1 MFTPNNLKRIISLL
15 NENEKQNVYGEQP
28 APLTYE
34 DKKYFAESLKTYSQ
48 MGEVMYGR
56 EKLQEMVE
64 RISRMVE
71 TASRMISESDEDV
84 VEKVSAS
91 RHMKNM
97 ESSLKD
103 LQKSANEIMIHE
115 RRMAAAYEDIAEG
128 LKKYY
133 DVG

>member
-1 MFTPNNLKRIISLL
+1 MFKQNNLNRIISLV
-15 NENEKQNVYGEQP
+15 NESDKQTVYGEQP

-64 RISRMVE
+64 RISKMVE
-71 TASRMISESDEDV
+71 TATRMISESDDDL
-84 VEKVSAS
+84 VEKVSAN
-91 RHMKNM
+91 RHMKNLN
-97 ESSLKD
+97 SSLTD

-133 DVG
+133 DVE

>member
-1 MFTPNNLKRIISLL
+1 MFTPKNLNRIISLL
-15 NENEKQNVYGEQP
+15 NENEKQTVYGEQL

-64 RISRMVE
+64 RITKMVE
-71 TASRMISESDEDV
+71 TATRMISESDDDV
-84 VEKVSAS
+84 VEKVSAN
-91 RHMKNM
+91 RHMKNLS
-97 ESSLKD
+97 SSLTD

-133 DVG
+133 DVD

>member
-1 MFTPNNLKRIISLL
+1 MFTPKNLNRIISLL
-15 NENEKQNVYGEQP
+15 NENEKQTVYGDQP

-64 RISRMVE
+64 RITKMVE
-71 TASRMISESDEDV
+71 TASRMISESDDDV
-84 VEKVSAS
+84 VEKVSAN
-91 RHMKNM
+91 RHMKNLS
-97 ESSLKD
+97 SSLND

-133 DVG
+133 DVE

>member
-1 MFTPNNLKRIISLL
+1 MFTPKNLNRIISLL
-15 NENEKQNVYGEQP
+15 NENEKQTVYGEQP

-56 EKLQEMVE
+56 EKLQEAVE
-64 RISRMVE
+64 RISKMVE
-71 TASRMISESDEDV
+71 TANRMISESEDDV
-84 VEKVSAS
+84 VDKVSAS
-91 RHMKNM
+91 RHMKHVD
-97 ESSLKD
+97 SALKE
-103 LQKSANEIMIHE
+103 LQKSSNEIMLHE

-133 DVG
+133 DVE

>member
-1 MFTPNNLKRIISLL
+1 MFTPKNLNRIISLL
-15 NENEKQNVYGEQP
+15 NENEKQTVYGEQP
-28 APLTYE
+28 TPLTYE
-34 DKKYFAESLKTYSQ
+34 DKKYFAEALKTYSQ

-64 RISRMVE
+64 RITKMVE
-71 TASRMISESDEDV
+71 TASRMISESDDDV

-97 ESSLKD
+97 DSSLKD

>member
-1 MFTPNNLKRIISLL
+1 MFTPKNLNRIISLL
-15 NENEKQNVYGEQP
+15 NENEKQTVYGEQP

-64 RISRMVE
+64 RITKMVE
-71 TASRMISESDEDV
+71 TASRMIAESDEDV
-84 VEKVSAS
+84 VDKVNAS
-91 RHMKNM
+91 RHMKHM
-97 ESSLKD
+97 ESALKD
-103 LQKSANEIMIHE
+103 LQKSATEVMIHE
-115 RRMAAAYEDIAEG
+115 RRMAASYEDIAEG

-133 DVG
+133 DVE